1 MGIKQLFSIIKDEAP
16 DSIKEG
22 EIKNQFGRKVAID
35 ASMSI
40 YSFLI
45 AVRSDGQQLM
55 NDTGET
61 TSHLMGMFYRTLRMV
76 DNGIKPLYVF
86 DGAPP
91 KLKSGE
97 LAKRFQR
104 KQEATEGLEEA
115 KETGTAEDV
124 EKFSRRTVRV
134 TREHNAEC
142 QRLLKLM
149 GIPYIIAP
157 TEAEAQCAVLARAGK
172 VYAAASE
179 DMDTLCFDTP
189 ILLRHLTFSEQR
201 KEPIQEI
208 HLDKVLDGLNMER
221 KQFIDLCI
229 LLGCDYLDPIP
240 KVGPSTAL
248 KLIREHGSLEKV
260 VEAMENDP
268 KKKYTIP
275 DDWPFRD
282 ARDLF
287 LEPDVRKADHADCDF
302 KWEKPDMEGLVQF
315 LVTEKGFSEDRVRGA
330 GARLEKNM
338 KSSQQARLEGFFKPL
353 PKTDAEK
360 AAHKRKL
367 EAQQEEKKKKQK
379 QDKKD
384 KAAAKSKPRA
394 A

>member
-1 MGIKQLFSIIKDEAP
+1 MGIKNLFPIINDNCPGAVKT
-16 DSIKEG
+16 G

-55 NDTGET
+55 NETGET
-61 TSHLMGMFYRTLRMV
+61 TSHIMGMFYRTLRMV

-104 KQEATEGLEEA
+104 KSEAQEAHEEA
-115 KETGTAEDV
+115 KETGTAEEV

-179 DMDTLCFDTP
+179 DMDTLTFNSP
-189 ILLRHLTFSEQR
+189 VLLRHLTFSEQR

-208 HLDKVLDGLNMER
+208 HLDKVLEGLEMDRE
-221 KQFIDLCI
+221 QFIDLCI
-229 LLGCDYLDPIP
+229 LLGCDYLDPI
-240 KVGPSTAL
+240 KGVGPSTAL
-248 KLIREHGSLEKV
+248 KLIRDHKNLEGV
-260 VEAMENDP
+260 VKFFESSS
-268 KKKYTIP
+268 KYTLP
-275 DDWPFRD
+275 EDWPYKD
-282 ARDLF
+282 ARLLF
-287 LEPDVRKADHADCDF
+287 LEPDVRSADDPECEF
-302 KWEKPDMEGLVQF
+302 KWEAPDIDGLIKF
-315 LVTEKGFSEDRVRGA
+315 LVEEKGFNEDRVRSGA
-330 GARLEKNM
+330 ARLQKNL
-338 KSSQQARLEGFFKPL
+338 KSAQQSRLEGFFKPV
-353 PKTDAEK
+353 PKTAEEQ
-360 AAHKRKL
+360 ASLKRKKEKEL
-367 EAQQEEKKKKQK
+367 EEKKKKQK
-379 QDKKD
+379 L
-384 KAAAKSKPRA
+384 AAKEKKEAKAKPRGTA
-394 A
+394 